1 VSGESTSSSPTL
13 PNTDTTGG
21 TGSTG
26 GSGLWLFLAVVG
38 VLFGGYLVL
47 APARVKS
54 RE

>member
-1 VSGESTSSSPTL
+1 MVSAG
-13 PNTDTTGG
+13 GG

-26 GSGLWLFLAVVG
+26 GNGLWLFLAVVG
-38 VLFGGYLVL
+38 ALFGGYLVL